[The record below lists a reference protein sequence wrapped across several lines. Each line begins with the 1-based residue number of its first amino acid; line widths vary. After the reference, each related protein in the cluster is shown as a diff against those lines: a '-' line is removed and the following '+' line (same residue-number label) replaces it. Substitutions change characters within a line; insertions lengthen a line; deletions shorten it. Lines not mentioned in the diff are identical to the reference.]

1 MSSMPLNQNLNI
13 IWTDTVE
20 ERVVGSTVLVKLGIF
35 LLGENLKKKEFIIL
49 ILRQGTSI
57 GLIWTNW

>member
-35 LLGENLKKKEFIIL
+35 LLGENLKKKRI
-49 ILRQGTSI
+49 
-57 GLIWTNW
+57 